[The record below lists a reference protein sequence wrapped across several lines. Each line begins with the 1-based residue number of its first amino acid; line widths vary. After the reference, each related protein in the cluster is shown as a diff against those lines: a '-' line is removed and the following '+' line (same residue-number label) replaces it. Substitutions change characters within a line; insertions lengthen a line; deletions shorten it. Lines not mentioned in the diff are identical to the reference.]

1 MKDLIACALKV
12 IIPHFIKYPLITQK
26 HVDFLLFKQV
36 VELMNRKEHQ
46 TKEGLGKIVN
56 IRASEAGVACW
67 RPASQQASKPA
78 SPEGLNLVRKLLTPL
93 LNKAFPTKTESSFS
107 TIQKITF
114 STLVSSKG
122 GIKIG
127 SADIIGPHNLVAGE
141 VISLIVGSLLG
152 NSYLEKREN
161 NRFAGTRITFVQVSD
176 NVEYLM

>member
-1 MKDLIACALKV
+1 LKDLIKV

-56 IRASEAGVACW
+56 IRAS
-67 RPASQQASKPA
+67 S
-78 SPEGLNLVRKLLTPL
+78 EGLNLVRKLLTPL